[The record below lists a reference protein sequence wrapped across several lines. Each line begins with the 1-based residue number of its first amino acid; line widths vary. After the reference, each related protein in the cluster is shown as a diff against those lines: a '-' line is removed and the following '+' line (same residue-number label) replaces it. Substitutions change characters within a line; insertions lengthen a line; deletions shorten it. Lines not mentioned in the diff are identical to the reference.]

1 MRKGVMELCVL
12 KLLLSGPNYGYGI
25 AQQLAL
31 YETLQVKESTL
42 YLILARLQ
50 KENLISAETRASERG
65 PARRYFALTADGKA
79 RLAGMEAFW
88 KDYSKEVSALIEG
101 VSK

>member
-12 KLLLSGPNYGYGI
+12 NLLRSGPNYGYGI
-25 AQQLAL
+25 AQKLAP

-50 KENLISAETRASERG
+50 KENLISATSKASERG
-65 PARRYFALTADGKA
+65 PARRYFSLTADGKA

-88 KDYSKEVSALIEG
+88 KDYSEDVTTLIEG
-101 VSK
+101 ASK